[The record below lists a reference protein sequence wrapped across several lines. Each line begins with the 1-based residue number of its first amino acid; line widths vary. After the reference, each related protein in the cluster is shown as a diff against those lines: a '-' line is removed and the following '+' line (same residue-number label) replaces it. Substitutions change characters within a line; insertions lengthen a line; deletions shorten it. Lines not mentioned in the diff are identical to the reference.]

1 MLVLE
6 FKVRAKEQQYK
17 GIDEAIRT
25 AQFIQNKCLRYWMD
39 NKGVGRYD
47 LNKYCRVLAHDFKFA
62 NELNSQA
69 RQSSAER
76 AWSAIARFYDNCKR
90 KIPGKK
96 GYPRFKKNC
105 RSVEYKQTGW
115 QLNLESR
122 KAITFTDKKGIGR
135 LRLVGSYDLH
145 FYQPEQIK
153 RVRLVRRADGYYCQ
167 FILSVDVQIKTEPT
181 NKTIGLDVGLS
192 AFCTDD
198 QGNKIDNPKFLRTG
212 EKKIKRLQRQ
222 LSRKQKGSSNRKK
235 ARQKL
240 AKAHLK
246 ISRQRKEFC
255 KRVAYSVI
263 HSNDVVAYED
273 LRIKNLVKNH
283 CLAQSIN
290 DAAWYQFRV
299 WLEYFARKY
308 GKVTIAVPPR
318 NTSQDCSNCGKTV
331 KKSLST
337 RTHVCSCGCQLDRDE
352 NAARNILR
360 IGLSTAGHTGTFGL
374 EPINA
379 LGELTS
385 TLTGA
390 ILLGQVDSLN
400 KESPVTS
407 LCD

>member
-6 FKVRAKEQQYK
+6 FKVRAKKQQYEA
-17 GIDEAIRT
+17 IDEAIRT

-90 KIPGKK
+90 KVSGKK
-96 GYPRFKKNC
+96 GFPKFKSNC
-105 RSVEYKQTGW
+105 RSVEYKTTGW
-115 QLNLESR
+115 QLNLETR

-153 RVRLVRRADGYYCQ
+153 RVRLVKRADGYYCQ
-167 FILSVDVQIKTEPT
+167 FLVSVDVQIKTEPT
-181 NKTIGLDVGLS
+181 NKTIGLDMGLS
-192 AFCTDD
+192 VFYTDD
-198 QGNKIDNPKFLRTG
+198 HGNKVDNPKFLRKG

-222 LSRKQKGSSNRKK
+222 LSRKQKGSNNRKK
-235 ARQKL
+235 ARQRL
-240 AKAHLK
+240 AKSHLK

-283 CLAQSIN
+283 CLAKSIN
-290 DAAWYQFRV
+290 DAAWDQFRV
-299 WLEYFARKY
+299 WLEYLGRKY
-308 GKVTIAVPPR
+308 GKATIAVSPQY
-318 NTSQDCSNCGKTV
+318 TSQNCSNCGKIV
-331 KKSLST
+331 QKSLST

-352 NAARNILR
+352 NAAKNILR
-360 IGLSTAGHTGTFGL
+360 RGLSTLGHCGTFGL

-385 TLTGA
+385 TLTGV

-400 KESPVTS
+400 KESSVTS
-407 LCD
+407 QSD